1 MSDKNNFKSGYEI
14 RESLIGMSI
23 GINQERVEREV
34 ANEYLKPEGQR
45 NPIENYTVDEVLST
59 AETLYKFVTKK

>member
-1 MSDKNNFKSGYEI
+1 
-14 RESLIGMSI
+14 MSI